1 MTEEEAH
8 VIVEAVAALPT
19 GKQVAFVLGMLEKV
33 QEERDRLRAELRRQA
48 LQTISDEDQY
58 DENYRIRLAAE
69 AERDRLRAVVRELQE
84 CTECTT
90 CRRHATEA
98 LMQLD
103 VSPTMGEAT
112 DA

>member
-69 AERDRLRAVVRELQE
+69 AGRDRLRAVV
-84 CTECTT
+84 
-90 CRRHATEA
+90 
-98 LMQLD
+98 D
-103 VSPTMGEAT
+103 VADDFWPLIESIYDSAV
-112 DA
+112 ASW